1 MIGKQIT
8 VKAIPI
14 TPGAFPPDIQ
24 GVDPVTRYIPAS
36 EADKPIVLTITSG
49 AGSDAGDWVRI
60 YRRDVIND
68 FPDAWTLVA
77 EKQFVIN
84 APGDTFT
91 VDIPVVTS
99 SGKQLSGDF
108 QVRSELFQNIGADPS
123 IPGDVD
129 RPGSLGQSS
138 PFSTYKMDLDPPYLS
153 RQPPAPIYTGTFPPG
168 QVISLAQLTQFNL
181 PFSIPDNTTT
191 GLGAWKPG
199 DTLTIFYNHGTPATA
214 TEVASQTPPR
224 PMTQTGN
231 TVTVLA
237 SEITQGGPCF
247 FTYQIADAQG
257 NTSLVSAPSM
267 PFTIALDPAPDN
279 LLPIIIHQAPDL
291 VDDLVTI
298 EDLKTG
304 PTGVI
309 PAYTNV
315 DLTKDEYR
323 VRYNNGAWS
332 QWIRVASVPITLDQA
347 LLNPLAIAD
356 YGTTK
361 GPKTVVINY
370 EIRKNGDTFPGP
382 ITQFRVDFS
391 VTGPGNPG
399 IPGSINTRLVPAS
412 FRGTGAAVD
421 NELAFAQAGL
431 PVKVTIEL
439 WQTTDPLEMPGPG
452 MFLILVNP
460 DGTFIAPSKELTT
473 ELPGQPVSWDI
484 DWSVFQQLGN
494 GIHNLS
500 YVVSPTATPTAATNL
515 NRAAPT
521 PVKVLDAVT
530 TPLPAA
536 RYIGATT
543 GTFGQWA
550 CQALTAAPPINWEGR
565 ITVPGDSRMVEG
577 QLLTLVLQVFRP
589 RTGTPRL
596 FDQTQSYN
604 VTISSAIKTNGY
616 TFQIPYA
623 GFLEHAQLGRAE
635 LTYTAPLN
643 NGTLGRG
650 TAGVNVRTTL
660 SYTRCDNV
668 GAIIVP

>member
-1 MIGKQIT
+1 MIGNKIM
-8 VKAIPI
+8 VKAIVP
-14 TPGAFPPDIQ
+14 TVGALPPDIQ
-24 GVDPVTRYIPAS
+24 GIDPVTRYIPAAD
-36 EADKPIVLTITSG
+36 ADKPIVLTITSG
-49 AGSDAGDWVRI
+49 VGSDAGDWVRV

-68 FPDAWTLVA
+68 FADAWTLVA
-77 EKQFVIN
+77 EEQFVIG
-84 APGDTFT
+84 ASGDTFE
-91 VDIPVVTS
+91 VSIPVVTS

-108 QVRSELFQNIGADPS
+108 QVRTELFQNIGADPS

-138 PFSTYKMDLDPPYLS
+138 PFSTYKMDLDPPYL
-153 RQPPAPIYTGTFPPG
+153 RAQPPAPIYTGTLPPG
-168 QVISLAQLTQFNL
+168 QVISLTQLTQSNL

-199 DTLTIFYNHGTPATA
+199 DTLTIFYNYGTPATA
-214 TEVASQTPPR
+214 TEVAKQTPPR

-237 SEITQGGPCF
+237 SEITQGGPCY

-257 NTSLVSAPSM
+257 NTSLVSAPSIT
-267 PFTIALDPAPDN
+267 FTIALDPAPDD
-279 LLPIIIHQAPDL
+279 LLPIIIQQAPDS

-315 DLTKDEYR
+315 DVTKDEYR
-323 VRYNNGAWS
+323 VQYNNGAWS
-332 QWIRVASVPITLDQA
+332 QWFRVASVPITLDQP
-347 LLNPLAIAD
+347 LLSPLALAD
-356 YGTTK
+356 YGNTK
-361 GPKTVVINY
+361 GPKTVVVTY
-370 EIRKNGDTFPGP
+370 EIRKNGDTFSGP

-412 FRGTGAAVD
+412 FRGTNAAVD
-421 NELAFAQAGL
+421 NKLEFAQAGE

-473 ELPGQPVSWDI
+473 EVAGQPVSWDI

-494 GIHNLS
+494 GTHNLS
-500 YVVSPTATPTAATNL
+500 YVVSPTATPTATTNL

-521 PVKVLDAVT
+521 PVDVLGAVT

-536 RYIGATT
+536 RYIGATA
-543 GTFGQWA
+543 GAFAQWA
-550 CQALTAAPPINWEGR
+550 CQALQAPAPKNWEGR
-565 ITVPGDSRMVEG
+565 IAVPGDSRMVDG
-577 QLLTLVLQVFRP
+577 QQLTLVLQVFRP

-604 VTISSAIKTNGY
+604 VTISPAIRANGH
-616 TFQIPYA
+616 TFEIPYA
-623 GFLEHAQLGRAE
+623 GFLEHAQTGRAE
-635 LTYTAPLN
+635 LTYTAPLT

-650 TAGVNVRTTL
+650 TAGINVRTTL